1 MKRKTKIVATIADNR
16 CEVEFLRS
24 LYEAGMNVVRINSAH
39 LTPEAATKIVQNV
52 REVSDKIAILID
64 TKGPEI
70 RTTKCVNDGFDVVTG
85 QELKIRGGS
94 ELSSAEALYVS
105 FGDIAKAIDVGTVM
119 LIDDGEIKMTVVG
132 KNENELIATINN
144 CGKIKNRKSVNIPS
158 AELDMESLTERD
170 REFIRWA
177 VEQGVD
183 FIAHSFVR
191 RKEDVIE
198 LQNYLDELD
207 SSIKIISKIENIEG
221 VTKIDEILDHT
232 YGIMVARGDLG
243 VEMPAEQ
250 IPYTQQNI
258 IRKCV
263 ERKKPVIIATQMLQS
278 MITNPRPTRAEV
290 SDIASAI
297 FQRTDAIMLSGE
309 TANGAYPLEAVETM
323 NRVALEIE
331 KHIAPLIDIN
341 MVDVLNEVTA
351 QLARSAVRSCVSL
364 PIKAVIIDTLSGRTG
379 RYMSAFRGQKPVYAI
394 CYKTSVMR
402 ELALSYGIYAG
413 YQEPSYIHRD
423 FLRKEVEKLLNNG
436 SISMDDM
443 IVVVGGD
450 YGAEHGAS
458 FLEITKVDEL
468 FSKLKRAREIACK
481 K

>member
-39 LTPEAATKIVQNV
+39 LTPEAASVIVKNV
-52 REVSDKIAILID
+52 RAVSEKIAILID

-70 RTTKCVNDGFDVVTG
+70 RTTKCVDNGFEVVAG
-85 QELKIRGGS
+85 QTLKIRGGN
-94 ELSSAEALYVS
+94 EPSSPDMLYVS
-105 FGDIAKAIDVGTVM
+105 YNDIASTIQVGTIM
-119 LIDDGEIKMTVVG
+119 LIDDGEIKMTVVD
-132 KNENELIATINN
+132 KTPTELIARIDNH
-144 CGKIKNRKSVNIPS
+144 GKIKNRKSVNIPNVP
-158 AELDMESLTERD
+158 LDMESVTERD

-177 VEQGVD
+177 VEENID

-191 RKEDVIE
+191 RKEDVLAVQEI
-198 LQNYLDELD
+198 LDD
-207 SSIKIISKIENIEG
+207 YNSTIKIISKIENMEG
-221 VTKIDEILDHT
+221 VMKIDEILDHT
-232 YGIMVARGDLG
+232 YGVMVARGDLG
-243 VEMPAEQ
+243 VEIPAEQ
-250 IPYTQQNI
+250 IPYTQQTL

-278 MITNPRPTRAEV
+278 MISNPRPTRAEV

-309 TANGAYPLEAVETM
+309 TANGDYPFESVETM
-323 NRVALEIE
+323 NRVALEVE
-331 KHIAPLIDIN
+331 KHIEPLLDMN
-341 MVDVLNEVTA
+341 MVDVFNEVTA

-379 RYMSAFRGQKPVYAI
+379 RYMSVFRGQKPVYAI
-394 CYKTSVMR
+394 CYKKSVMR
-402 ELALSYGIYAG
+402 ELALSYGIYAD

-423 FLRKEVEKLLNNG
+423 FLRKEVEVLLKEK
-436 SISMDDM
+436 SIEMDDM

-458 FLEITKVDEL
+458 FLEISKVDEL
-468 FSKLKRAREIACK
+468 LGKLKRMK
-481 K
+481 